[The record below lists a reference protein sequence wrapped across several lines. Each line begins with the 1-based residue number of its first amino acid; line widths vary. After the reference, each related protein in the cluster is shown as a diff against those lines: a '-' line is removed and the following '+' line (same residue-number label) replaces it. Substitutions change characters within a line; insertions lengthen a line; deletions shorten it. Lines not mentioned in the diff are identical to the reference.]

1 MRTSELLRRNK
12 ILMIVV
18 CLLSFGIYAQAQ
30 TVTSRWKGVDA
41 SKLNGTETVY
51 LFNLGQSK
59 FVIYGSTWGTK
70 ATLQYPDYGVGFKVT
85 HDSNNGYLFDSE
97 MSNTSG
103 EGGTGK
109 YLSLVLKGHG
119 TDSGDPIDWGYYL
132 DREGTYRFTLTPVS
146 GTASDTYVYTLSQ
159 TLGSTYYM
167 TANSDGTSIDYS
179 TTKPTTA
186 AGYWVI
192 VPQTEILSALENET
206 LADAYGGLNADA
218 TYLVADQNFSRNNAG
233 FSNWTQESTGETSY
247 TPLRFDWRSGSTTT
261 DSWNKLVATK
271 EWGGNDEKNNKENAQ
286 YSNVSIEGQGKFYH
300 TISSVPFTG
309 WYSIQCQGFYA
320 GENAANMYV
329 TVTNTTNNVSE
340 THTVNL
346 INATDDFAL
355 ADYKAKRTTVQTRNS
370 SLGLTAGQAF
380 YHNGSNDTYI
390 NQLYFYAIKGNTI
403 TVGINKPDATKS
415 DIDTY
420 TYFYDYYHDLDYVAV
435 DNFQLKFFGVS
446 PVVFDETEK
455 STDYLDKQ
463 SSITAKGTNVNT
475 MLKRSFT
482 IDQWNT
488 IVLPID
494 LSSAQLKYAFGDT
507 PNAVELA
514 KLTGVNGTVM
524 QFESVD
530 LTTDKTN
537 ALEANKLYLIKPHKS
552 PAGESITVNKEYGL
566 TIKGPFYNLGRHDF
580 SSFTKPD
587 GAELTN
593 PAKDGVQAHGTYIK
607 TTCPK
612 GSYVLSKGDMYYITR
627 DAGNTIKGFRCWFTY
642 DKGGTSSAKKM
653 AITID
658 GQDDPTLPTGIED
671 IIINSDG
678 QQPAD
683 IYNVDGQ
690 LVRRNATSLEG
701 LPKGIYITRGKKLIV
716 K

>member
-1 MRTSELLRRNK
+1 MFNSEL
-12 ILMIVV
+12 
-18 CLLSFGIYAQAQ
+18 
-30 TVTSRWKGVDA
+30 
-41 SKLNGTETVY
+41 
-51 LFNLGQSK
+51 
-59 FVIYGSTWGTK
+59 
-70 ATLQYPDYGVGFKVT
+70 
-85 HDSNNGYLFDSE
+85 
-97 MSNTSG
+97 SG
-103 EGGTGK
+103 KEGD
-109 YLSLVLKGHG
+109 YLSLLLKGYG
-119 TDSGDPIDWGYYL
+119 TTSGDPKDWGYYL
-132 DREGTYRFTLTPVS
+132 DRDATYKYTLTPV
-146 GTASDTYVYTLSQ
+146 TTSDGSYVYTLSQ

-167 TANSDGTSIDYS
+167 SASSDGTSIDYVTS
-179 TTKPTTA
+179 EPTTA

-192 VPQTEILSALENET
+192 VPKSELITALENET

-218 TYLVADQNFSRNNAG
+218 TYLVADQNFSRNNADIA
-233 FSNWTQESTGETSY
+233 NWKTESTGESSY
-247 TPLRFDWRSGSTTT
+247 DRRYNWRSGSTTT
-261 DSWNKLVATK
+261 DRWNTLVATK
-271 EWGGNDEKNNKENAQ
+271 EWGGNDKDDAQ

-320 GENAANMYV
+320 GKNAANMYV

-355 ADYKAKRTTVQTRNS
+355 ADYTANGTTVQTRNS

-380 YHNGSNDTYI
+380 YHNGSNDTYL
-390 NQLYFYAIKGNTI
+390 NQLYFFAEKGNTI
-403 TVGINKPDATKS
+403 TVGIDKPNAKQSTADVTS
-415 DIDTY
+415 GSTS
-420 TYFYDYYHDLDYVAV
+420 YYHDLDYVAV

-446 PVVFDETEK
+446 PVVFDETEE

-482 IDQWNT
+482 LDQWNT

-537 ALEANKLYLIKPHKS
+537 ALEANTLYLIKPHKS
-552 PAGESITVNKEYGL
+552 PAGESITVNKEDGL

-580 SSFTKPD
+580 SSFTSFTKRD
-587 GAELTN
+587 GAELTDEST
-593 PAKDGVQAHGTYIK
+593 AVKAHGTYVK

-642 DKGGTSSAKKM
+642 NENNTSTSAKKM
-653 AITID
+653 AMTID
-658 GQDDPTLPTGIED
+658 GQDDPTLPTGIEN
-671 IIINSDG
+671 IIINPDG